1 MLVMQVIFAV
11 LLLAYVP
18 NLEPYPG
25 YVVMQSEYLEN
36 IDYEVLL
43 GAEHVCPERHASTF
57 SSK

>member
-1 MLVMQVIFAV
+1 MQVLFAV

-25 YVVMQSEYLEN
+25 YVVMQSEYVDN
-36 IDYEVLL
+36 MDYETLL
-43 GAEHVCPERHASTF
+43 GEVHVCPERHANIF